1 MKYCEIKLPFVV
13 FLLFNSRT
21 YYEENYF
28 VDNKNPN
35 IRQQY
40 SDQRKKKE
48 NMSQKKKVKINS
60 FHLFPKL
67 HN

>member
-21 YYEENYF
+21 YYQEKYF
-28 VDNKNPN
+28 VDNNNPN

-48 NMSQKKKVKINS
+48 RKYESKEKSENKFIS
-60 FHLFPKL
+60 FDS
-67 HN
+67 